1 MNIQRKDKKY
11 IWLLIIWT
19 VIAGNKNLKLPNA
32 KEYIDSE
39 TFKFRMEELRKISED
54 ISYFAE
60 NYFYIISLDSRK
72 IIDKTLPETGGTYKN
87 NVYRKTSY
95 LSFLQTVLAKTGKC
109 IISDSKITIRNK
121 HTGKIEEITIEDFF
135 NKNENAAN

>member
-1 MNIQRKDKKY
+1 M
-11 IWLLIIWT
+11 IIWT
-19 VIAGNKNLKLPNA
+19 GIAGNKNLKLPNA

-39 TFKFRMEELRKISED
+39 TVKFRMEELRKISED

-95 LSFLQTVLAKTGKC
+95 LSFL
-109 IISDSKITIRNK
+109 
-121 HTGKIEEITIEDFF
+121 
-135 NKNENAAN
+135 